1 MMKAIICLDDK
12 NGMMFNRR
20 RQSRDSVLI
29 SRVKELANG
38 KRILMNSYSEPLFK
52 ESGACISV
60 LDGFLGKAENDDF
73 CFIEN
78 EEIPLEKCD
87 LICIFRWNRVYPA
100 DRFFDCDL
108 QNHGFVLRS
117 NEDFVGSSHE
127 RITLEIYERGEER

>member
-1 MMKAIICLDDK
+1 MKAIICLDDK

-52 ESGACISV
+52 ESGACVSV

-73 CFIEN
+73 CFHNI
-78 EEIPLEKCD
+78 
-87 LICIFRWNRVYPA
+87 
-100 DRFFDCDL
+100 
-108 QNHGFVLRS
+108 
-117 NEDFVGSSHE
+117 
-127 RITLEIYERGEER
+127 